1 MQATAGGAGGSYLA
15 MANKRHIPVK
25 LLITILSWLG
35 GGLAWGIDKTN
46 PALAPQ
52 IAPWLTGILAAIGL
66 ASLGYFAWERR
77 PAWLR
82 GAQRG
87 SKRSATIPLMQAVQ
101 RLYSR
106 TVDGT
111 IGAFARSLGGKENPL
126 EFYCS
131 FIEEKAVIYGTRP
144 FSSKLEPMKLD
155 TPQFRIEGDQIIAQ
169 ALFDAQDRWDN
180 LHLKAK
186 DYDRL
191 AVELDTFGRELGGE
205 RPTRGP
211 RRLAG

>member
-1 MQATAGGAGGSYLA
+1 
-15 MANKRHIPVK
+15 MAKKRRIPVE
-25 LLITILSWLG
+25 LLITILSWVG

-46 PALAPQ
+46 PAFAPQ

-66 ASLGYFAWERR
+66 VSLGYFVWERR

-82 GAQRG
+82 RRRSRDPG
-87 SKRSATIPLMQAVQ
+87 RSATIPLMQAVQ
-101 RLYSR
+101 QLYSR

-111 IGAFARSLGGKENPL
+111 IGAFARSLAGKDNPL

-131 FIEEKAVIYGTRP
+131 FIEEKAVIYGNRP
-144 FSSKLEPMKLD
+144 FSSKPEPMRLD
-155 TPQFRIEGDQIIAQ
+155 IPQFKIEGDQIIAQ

-180 LHLKAK
+180 LHVRAK

-191 AVELDTFGRELGGE
+191 AVELDKFGRELEGE
-205 RPTRGP
+205 IPAKS
-211 RRLAG
+211 RRRSPN